1 MINSPVSEPVR
12 AAMRA
17 LFLAL
22 GEPDRTPVSDL
33 PDHLW
38 QPPVVYGVHPVF
50 DLAETFGP
58 GDAGYTGGHPR
69 RGGHLSLPCY
79 DENGDVGVLETTFHK
94 GETMVE
100 YVTYPREPAQVHA
113 ALYKLLEQSE
123 VRH

>member
-22 GEPDRTPVSDL
+22 GEPDRSPLTEIPESNSE
-33 PDHLW
+33 
-38 QPPVVYGVHPVF
+38 PPSIYGLHPVF

-58 GDAGYTGGHPR
+58 GDAGYTGSHPR
-69 RGGHLSLPCY
+69 RGGHLSLPCF
-79 DENGDVGVLETTFHK
+79 DESGDVGVLETTFHK
-94 GETMVE
+94 GETTVE
-100 YVTYPREPAQVHA
+100 YVRYPREPAQVYA

>member
-12 AAMRA
+12 TALRA

-22 GEPDRTPVSDL
+22 DKPDRTPLTEIPESNSE
-33 PDHLW
+33 
-38 QPPVVYGVHPVF
+38 PPSIYGLHPVF

-58 GDAGYTGGHPR
+58 GDAGYTGSYPR
-69 RGGHLSLPCY
+69 RGGHLSLPCF
-79 DENGDVGVLETTFHK
+79 DEGGDVGVLETTFHK
-94 GETMVE
+94 GETTVE

-123 VRH
+123 VRD